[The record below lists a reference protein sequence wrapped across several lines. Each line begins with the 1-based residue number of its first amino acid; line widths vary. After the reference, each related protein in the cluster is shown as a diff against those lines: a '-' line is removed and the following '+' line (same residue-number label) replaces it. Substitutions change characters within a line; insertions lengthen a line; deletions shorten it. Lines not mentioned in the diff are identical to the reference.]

1 MVEYPDEPDRNTC
14 EIANTTLSFE
24 DVQKEFQDASD
35 TVNNITT
42 DNGTVDGSTIR

>member
-24 DVQKEFQDASD
+24 DVQKNSKIQ
-35 TVNNITT
+35 VIQ
-42 DNGTVDGSTIR
+42 